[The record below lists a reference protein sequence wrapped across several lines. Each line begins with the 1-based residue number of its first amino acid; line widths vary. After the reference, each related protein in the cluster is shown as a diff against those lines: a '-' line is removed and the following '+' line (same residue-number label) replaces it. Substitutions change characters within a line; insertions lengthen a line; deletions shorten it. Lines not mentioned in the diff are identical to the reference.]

1 MFRECRV
8 GKRSFRF
15 FFFGTSSRGDGTS
28 CFRNDAVEDDDDDED
43 DDAVVNDDDDD
54 DDVSVVV
61 ELVVVVVASVVVVR
75 NVACEENGRDNHSLT

>member
-28 CFRNDAVEDDDDDED
+28 CFRNDAVEDDDDED

-54 DDVSVVV
+54 EVSVV
-61 ELVVVVVASVVVVR
+61 ELVVVVASVVVVR